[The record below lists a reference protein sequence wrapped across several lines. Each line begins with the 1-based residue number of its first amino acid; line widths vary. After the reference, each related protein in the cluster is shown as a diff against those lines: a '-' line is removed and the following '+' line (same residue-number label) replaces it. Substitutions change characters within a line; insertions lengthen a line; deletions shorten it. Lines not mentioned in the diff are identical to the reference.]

1 MSLTNLSTI
10 GLLVDWFVDQT
21 VFEIFGNKWDGI
33 ILCFICIGLLFFQI
47 WLWLVKLVLLEYK
60 GYVIRCQCTNLLY
73 KKILRL
79 TATSSQQ
86 TSIGQVVNL
95 VSNDLAQ
102 VKVLDFWRIWM
113 NLILWVYSFFN
124 YLADLIFSVYLKTR
138 SKHYF
143 VCVYFDSD

>member
-1 MSLTNLSTI
+1 MKKLFCLKKCLAFYYKRLKTRSATISLTNLSTI

-60 GYVIRCQCTNLLY
+60 GYVVRCQCTNLLY

-86 TSIGQVVNL
+86 TSVGQVVNL

-102 VKVLDFWRIWM
+102 VKVLDF
-113 NLILWVYSFFN
+113 
-124 YLADLIFSVYLKTR
+124 
-138 SKHYF
+138 
-143 VCVYFDSD
+143 

>member
-102 VKVLDFWRIWM
+102 VKVLDIWRIWM